1 MARDYYGILGVE
13 SNATDQEIKKAYR
26 KLARKYHPDVNPG
39 DEEAAEKFR
48 EASLAQE
55 VLLDPQKRQVVDM
68 GSDPMEQQ
76 AGGGGFG
83 GGGFGGGGFG
93 GGGLGDIFAEF
104 FGGGGGQGRG
114 PRSRVQPGNDA
125 LLRTS
130 ITLEEAYAGMR
141 KTVTVD
147 TAVLCDRC
155 SGSGSAS
162 KAKPV
167 TCTGCGGAGEIQEV
181 QRSFLGNVMTSRP
194 CPQCQ
199 GFGEVITDPCN
210 HCGGDGRVKKR
221 RDITVNIPA
230 GIGDGMRIRMA
241 DQGEVGHG
249 GGPAGD
255 LYVEV
260 HTQKHPIFERD
271 ADDLQVSVRVP
282 MVDAALGTSFPV
294 EHLDGESLEIDI
306 EPGTQ
311 PGEAIVLDGKG
322 MPRLRTDGHG
332 KLYAHVDVL
341 VPTDLDKKTKELLE
355 QIRDKREES
364 SKVHSADDNDGEGF
378 FDRLR
383 DRFRR

>member
-13 SNATDQEIKKAYR
+13 SNASDQEIKKAYR
-26 KLARKYHPDVNPG
+26 KLARKYHPDVNP
-39 DEEAAEKFR
+39 DDAEAAEKFR

-55 VLLDPQKRQVVDM
+55 VLLDPQKRRIVDM
-68 GSDPMEQQ
+68 GSDPMEQGQ

-83 GGGFGGGGFG
+83 GAGGFG

-104 FGGGGGQGRG
+104 FGGSSGGGRG

-125 LLRTS
+125 LLRTG
-130 ITLEEAYAGMR
+130 ITLEEAYAGLR

-199 GFGEVITDPCN
+199 GFGEVIEDPCN

-221 RDITVNIPA
+221 RDLTVNIPA

-260 HTQKHPIFERD
+260 HTQKHPVFTRD
-271 ADDLQVSVRVP
+271 ADDLHLSVRVP
-282 MVDAALGTSFPV
+282 MVDAALGTSFPI
-294 EHLDGESLEIDI
+294 EHLDGETIDIDI

-311 PGEAIVLDGKG
+311 PDAAIELDGKG

-332 KLYAHVDVL
+332 KLYAHVEVV
-341 VPTDLDKKTKELLE
+341 VPTNLDKKTKELFE
-355 QIRDKREES
+355 QIRDKREEET
-364 SKVHSADDNDGEGF
+364 KVHNSEDGDGEGF
-378 FDRLR
+378 FDRIR

>member
-83 GGGFGGGGFG
+83 GGG
-93 GGGLGDIFAEF
+93 GLGDIFAEF

-162 KAKPV
+162 NAKPV

-271 ADDLQVSVRVP
+271 ADDLHVSVRVP

-294 EHLDGESLEIDI
+294 EHLDGELLEIDI

>member
-13 SNATDQEIKKAYR
+13 SNASDQEIKKAYR

-55 VLLDPQKRQVVDM
+55 VLLDPQKRRVVDM

-76 AGGGGFG
+76 AGGGGG
-83 GGGFGGGGFG
+83 YGGGFG

-104 FGGGGGQGRG
+104 FGGSGGGQGRG

-125 LLRTS
+125 LLRTG

-167 TCTGCGGAGEIQEV
+167 TCNGCGGAGEIQEV

-260 HTQKHPIFERD
+260 HTQKHPVFERD
-271 ADDLQVSVRVP
+271 ADDLHVSVRVP
-282 MVDAALGTSFPV
+282 MVDAALGTNFPV
-294 EHLDGESLEIDI
+294 DHLDGETLEIDI

-311 PGEAIVLDGKG
+311 PGEAIEIDGKG

-332 KLYAHVDVL
+332 KLYAHVDVV
-341 VPTDLDKKTKELLE
+341 VPTNLDKKTKEMLE

-364 SKVHSADDNDGEGF
+364 TKVQSAEDGEGDGF